1 MKVLIAPLITR
12 ARCDAGY
19 HLTENLA
26 ALLQENGITC
36 AVSADSAN
44 HFQHVSLYPCA
55 RPRRPLLNFQAD
67 NRAHEEWLYSGGF
80 LSRKHLLEDF
90 RLLEDAVRRFQP
102 DLIISIDRP
111 AAVMAA
117 MKKHLPCWEVVFPAM
132 YRNAFFP
139 SHCMHGLNAVL
150 SEKHMMQELDLQ
162 YFYAHADRRIGFG
175 PMETAPFPDGN
186 GISRLGS
193 MALFRKK
200 ETRTNRVCIYL
211 SAVNRSTSALRRMV
225 ESAFLGAP
233 YYVYVSI
240 PGVAPMKDGNLHYI
254 RYPDASLISG
264 ASAVIHDGNDFYFN
278 QAILHGV
285 PQMIIA
291 DHSYQRNFNALA
303 AARCHFGSY
312 IFEEDLS
319 MASLYEGYR
328 ALMADDAYYENTQV
342 MRRKMMDC
350 GDIRQLVDFLYIDL
364 IDAGK

>member
-1 MKVLIAPLITR
+1 MKVLIAPLIAR
-12 ARCDAGY
+12 PRCDAGY
-19 HLTENLA
+19 HLTGNLA
-26 ALLQENGITC
+26 ALLQEHGIAC
-36 AVSADSAN
+36 AVSADPAS

-55 RPRRPLLNFQAD
+55 RMRRPLFRFQAD
-67 NRAHEEWLYSGGF
+67 NRAHEEWLYSSGF
-80 LSRKHLLEDF
+80 FSRRYLQEDF
-90 RLLEDAVRRFQP
+90 RLLEDAVRQFQP

-111 AAVMAA
+111 AAVMTA
-117 MKKHLPCWEVVFPAM
+117 MKKRLPCWEIVFPAM

-139 SHCMHGLNAVL
+139 ARCMHGLNAVL
-150 SEKHMMQELDLQ
+150 SEKHMLQELDLQ

-175 PMETAPFPDGN
+175 PMETAPFPSEA

-211 SAVNRSTSALRRMV
+211 SAVNRSPASLRRMV

-240 PGVAPMKDGNLHYI
+240 PGVSPLRDGNLHYI

-264 ASAVIHDGNDFYFN
+264 ASAVIHDGNDYYFN

-303 AARCHFGSY
+303 AARGRFGSY

-328 ALMADDAYYENTQV
+328 SLMADDAYFENTQI
-342 MRRKMMDC
+342 MRQKMTDL